1 MDLALTDH
9 ERMRIRVMLEA
20 IVAILYKLKKD
31 DVSWILRDC
40 AHPAD
45 YLSESAYLLDPKGFW
60 RVQKTEPPESRLTVL
75 SQIAFKELFDSLSQ
89 HHDVSS
95 AITSFLTQNDG
106 RGWELPERLRLSD
119 YGLGGAGG
127 DREVE
132 VRSRFGERYYRW
144 QEAQSVEESWRECHL
159 HARNL
164 LGPAGYAQ
172 LLSELASPSG
182 SPSSISPQGIAS
194 SSPSLASSSPP
205 PTSTH
210 TSPSSSSTAIPKPS
224 ADSSAASTEPESES
238 DTFTLSNDP
247 PPTRRKK
254 RR

>member
-1 MDLALTDH
+1 MLALF
-9 ERMRIRVMLEA
+9 V
-20 IVAILYKLKKD
+20 
-31 DVSWILRDC
+31 
-40 AHPAD
+40 
-45 YLSESAYLLDPKGFW
+45 
-60 RVQKTEPPESRLTVL
+60 
-75 SQIAFKELFDSLSQ
+75 
-89 HHDVSS
+89 
-95 AITSFLTQNDG
+95 G
-106 RGWELPERLRLSD
+106 RGWVLPERLRLSD

-182 SPSSISPQGIAS
+182 SPRASLPQGIAS
-194 SSPSLASSSPP
+194 SSPSFASSSPP
-205 PTSTH
+205 PSSSLAPSSFIASSSSKSSSSTQSSTPSSS
-210 TSPSSSSTAIPKPS
+210 TSPSSAPPKPS
-224 ADSSAASTEPESES
+224 ADSSAASTDPDSVS